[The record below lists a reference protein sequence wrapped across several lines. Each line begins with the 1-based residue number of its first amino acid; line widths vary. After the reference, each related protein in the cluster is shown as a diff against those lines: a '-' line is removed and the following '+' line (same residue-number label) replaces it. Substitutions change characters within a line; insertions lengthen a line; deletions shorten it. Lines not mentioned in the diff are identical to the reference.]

1 MSRVR
6 VWLQVTVVVAALG
19 AAASPACTPLH
30 AQVFGVAHD
39 LPKPFAKFAG
49 DSVVARARTELG
61 TRYRLGASAPG
72 RGFDCS
78 GFVKWVMTAFD
89 VKLPRTSREQARLGV
104 AVPRDMAHL
113 KPGDLL
119 TFGSP
124 TRISHVGIYVG
135 GGRYIHASSARRGVT
150 ESSLLKDDRRGWWR
164 GARRVLVP
172 ALDTAETA
180 GAAGGR

>member
-1 MSRVR
+1 MMSSLRM
-6 VWLQVTVVVAALG
+6 WLTVAVALG
-19 AAASPACTPLH
+19 AAAAPAH
-30 AQVFGVAHD
+30 AQVFGVKHE
-39 LPKPFAKFAG
+39 LPKPFARYAG

-89 VKLPRTSREQARLGV
+89 VKLPRTSREQAQLGV
-104 AVPRDMAHL
+104 ALPRDTAHL

-164 GARRVLVP
+164 GARRVLEP
-172 ALDTAETA
+172 AQAAADTAGFT
-180 GAAGGR
+180 GGR